1 MPARAAMSSERAKN
15 AVTSATMSIAGSA
28 ASRLCMTMTGTR
40 CSATTRAMSGSRC
53 SPHTSLTMA
62 APCPS
67 AQAAISALIVSIETG
82 TPRATAAGSTGASR
96 SNSSSSD
103 TGTAPPYGLV
113 DSAPMSRMS
122 APSAASRCACASAAA
137 GSMKRPPSENES
149 GVTLRTP
156 ITIGRPRASSRCNGC
171 SSGPARRSETAGEL
185 MRLAWRK
192 PLHASRR
199 GNETRQCHLLH
210 LSPRAARL
218 SGEKLGIAELH
229 LVWAFALFAVAG
241 VDRCRFAD
249 LGNRA
254 SREQELA
261 DELSETDWQHGDA
274 VDPRRDAQQ
283 QIGDHR
289 REDLQ
294 PNGVLVVAEE
304 LADREMLLDP
314 AEQQFDLPSA
324 LVERGDLHGRALKI
338 IGEQGDAAAF
348 VAPHPDAPQRDRQP
362 GVTLADEADLS
373 VIDDGEAVAGPLA
386 HGTIAGGAQAHV
398 GLQAGDEES
407 PGIID
412 FPPPVEAAI
421 PLVIDVG
428 HAGLDPHLPTD
439 LDIIDVGG
447 GDLDAVRHVGCWIVD
462 HVHLHAAKASIPF
475 GPFTDLAQRDRARID
490 QAHHR
495 APLLPGAAIRLFHQH
510 RQGLRKH
517 RGRTTCVCVP
527 QRRTGKLADPQ
538 MVVMMGVG
546 IEAGDQPPQPT
557 GTAQLRVDQRHQMI
571 PALERLVVGI
581 GVQAIHSRL
590 KLSPINRFKETSK
603 DATAKAHARLL
614 SESRQPERAGLR
626 RLCRACTVT
635 Q

>member
-1 MPARAAMSSERAKN
+1 MCGTTARQQLNVPLRLTSSTSSQASGGYSQVRTLGPAIPALLTRMSTLSNAASVASRARSTASST
-15 AVTSATMSIAGSA
+15 VTSTAKASI
-28 ASRLCMTMTGTR
+28 R
-40 CSATTRAMSGSRC
+40 
-53 SPHTSLTMA
+53 
-62 APCPS
+62 
-67 AQAAISALIVSIETG
+67 
-82 TPRATAAGSTGASR
+82 PRAFSSTAALSESLASR
-96 SNSSSSD
+96 SQMAIAAPESRNRSAMARPIPC
-103 TGTAPPYGLV
+103 APPVTTATRPERSIWFML
-113 DSAPMSRMS
+113 AP
-122 APSAASRCACASAAA
+122 APRSDRNDLYPAFIF
-137 GSMKRPPSENES
+137 KTPLPVPPPHN
-149 GVTLRTP
+149 
-156 ITIGRPRASSRCNGC
+156 
-171 SSGPARRSETAGEL
+171 ARR
-185 MRLAWRK
+185 
-192 PLHASRR
+192 
-199 GNETRQCHLLH
+199 
-210 LSPRAARL
+210 

-386 HGTIAGGAQAHV
+386 HGTIAGGAQTHV
-398 GLQAGDEES
+398 GLRAGDEES

-447 GDLDAVRHVGCWIVD
+447 GDLDA
-462 HVHLHAAKASIPF
+462 
-475 GPFTDLAQRDRARID
+475 
-490 QAHHR
+490 
-495 APLLPGAAIRLFHQH
+495 
-510 RQGLRKH
+510 
-517 RGRTTCVCVP
+517 
-527 QRRTGKLADPQ
+527 
-538 MVVMMGVG
+538 
-546 IEAGDQPPQPT
+546 
-557 GTAQLRVDQRHQMI
+557 
-571 PALERLVVGI
+571 
-581 GVQAIHSRL
+581 
-590 KLSPINRFKETSK
+590 
-603 DATAKAHARLL
+603 
-614 SESRQPERAGLR
+614 
-626 RLCRACTVT
+626 
-635 Q
+635 

>member
-1 MPARAAMSSERAKN
+1 MAAMR
-15 AVTSATMSIAGSA
+15 MRDHIIAGLSHKN
-28 ASRLCMTMTGTR
+28 C
-40 CSATTRAMSGSRC
+40 RA
-53 SPHTSLTMA
+53 
-62 APCPS
+62 
-67 AQAAISALIVSIETG
+67 
-82 TPRATAAGSTGASR
+82 
-96 SNSSSSD
+96 
-103 TGTAPPYGLV
+103 
-113 DSAPMSRMS
+113 
-122 APSAASRCACASAAA
+122 
-137 GSMKRPPSENES
+137 
-149 GVTLRTP
+149 
-156 ITIGRPRASSRCNGC
+156 
-171 SSGPARRSETAGEL
+171 
-185 MRLAWRK
+185 
-192 PLHASRR
+192 
-199 GNETRQCHLLH
+199 LH
-210 LSPRAARL
+210 LSLSGAEQSHMARCLEVATRAPLAPPLPACAGL

-229 LVWAFALFAVAG
+229 LVWASALLAVAG

-249 LGNRA
+249 LRNRA

-338 IGEQGDAAAF
+338 IGEQGDDAAL

-398 GLQAGDEES
+398 GLRAGDEES

-439 LDIIDVGG
+439 LDII
-447 GDLDAVRHVGCWIVD
+447 
-462 HVHLHAAKASIPF
+462 
-475 GPFTDLAQRDRARID
+475 
-490 QAHHR
+490 
-495 APLLPGAAIRLFHQH
+495 
-510 RQGLRKH
+510 
-517 RGRTTCVCVP
+517 
-527 QRRTGKLADPQ
+527 
-538 MVVMMGVG
+538 
-546 IEAGDQPPQPT
+546 
-557 GTAQLRVDQRHQMI
+557 
-571 PALERLVVGI
+571 
-581 GVQAIHSRL
+581 
-590 KLSPINRFKETSK
+590 
-603 DATAKAHARLL
+603 
-614 SESRQPERAGLR
+614 
-626 RLCRACTVT
+626 
-635 Q
+635 